1 MQKVLTLQFSC
12 TGIGDTGRNSGQS
25 LARRSSKRVA
35 MHGEREREVP
45 WSLRLCTLMI
55 CSFKHCRLSLQVCC
69 TLHKSLSNGD
79 IFWDN
84 LCLVDQWL
92 GRKVL
97 EKSFYDVQRFAE
109 EGKGRGVLRCAAV
122 HRTPKTFAQ
131 GRPRRARGK
140 EHSRSGQARN

>member
-1 MQKVLTLQFSC
+1 MNMQESIRVIKVGWDPKDGHKSWSGKALRSC
-12 TGIGDTGRNSGQS
+12 RRCLRCNLVALE
-25 LARRSSKRVA
+25 LATQWEELWSKPGSTIIKKSCNA
-35 MHGEREREVP
+35 WGEREVP

-92 GRKVL
+92 GWKVL

-109 EGKGRGVLRCAAV
+109 EAV
-122 HRTPKTFAQ
+122 C
-131 GRPRRARGK
+131 
-140 EHSRSGQARN
+140 